1 MLTRRAVALA
11 KIETV
16 YNTDPTPAAASDALL
31 VMDPQWTVDPTV
43 LQRNFV
49 RNSLTPLPSKV
60 GRKLAGMTFGVE
72 LRGGG
77 SAATAAKMGRLMRA
91 CGYSETQITAGAPQV
106 QGVKAAQSNT
116 GATITWGS
124 AASGSQPTEPVL
136 FTLTCVLGGAS
147 GTATLSVTPDA
158 NAVTNSYAAAIAAT
172 AVTSG
177 AAFTLKSGVT
187 ITPTWSGSLVAGDK
201 YYVWWMPAGY
211 VYAPVSSAFESVT
224 LYLYR
229 DGVLHKLTGARGTFT
244 VTAESGQ
251 YATVNFTFTG
261 QYVAPTDAA
270 LPSTAI
276 YETTLPPIVETANLT
291 MNEYAA
297 VCAKVS
303 FDQGNQITPRL
314 NVSKSDGYDGVQIV
328 SREPKGGIDP
338 EMVLVASE
346 DFWLRMSSSTQQLLR
361 FRVGT
366 AVGNRVWML
375 AGGAQYTGLSY
386 ADRDST
392 LILDAGLSFP
402 QWVNGDDEVYW
413 FFG

>member
-11 KIETV
+11 KIEST
-16 YNTDPTPAAASDALL
+16 YNTDPTPVAATDALL
-31 VMDPQWTVDPTV
+31 VMEPQWTVDPTI

-49 RNSLTPLPSKV
+49 RNSLSPMAHKV

-77 SAATAAKMGRLMRA
+77 SAAAAAKIGRLMRA
-91 CGYSETQITAGAPQV
+91 CGYSETQVTAGASQL
-106 QGVKAAQSNT
+106 QAVKAAQANA
-116 GATITWGS
+116 GATVAWS
-124 AASGSQPTEPVL
+124 APASGSAPTEPVL
-136 FTLTCVLGGAS
+136 FTLTCVTGGPS
-147 GTATLSVTPDA
+147 LTATLSVTPDA
-158 NAVTNSYAAAIAAT
+158 NAVANGYAAAIAAT
-172 AVTSG
+172 VVTSG
-177 AAFTLKSGVT
+177 SAFTLKAGVT
-187 ITPTWSGSLVAGDK
+187 ITPTWTGNLTAGDK
-201 YYVWWMPAGY
+201 FYVWWMPVGY
-211 VYAPVSSAFESVT
+211 MYAPVSSAFESVT

-244 VTAESGQ
+244 VTAEAGQ
-251 YATVNFTFTG
+251 YSTVNFTFTG

-276 YETTLPPIVETANLT
+276 YETTLPPIVESANLT
-291 MNEYAA
+291 INEYAA
-297 VCAKVS
+297 VVAKIS
-303 FDQGNQITPRL
+303 YDQGNQITPRMTV
-314 NVSKSDGYDGVQIV
+314 NGSDGYNGVQIV

-338 EMVLVASE
+338 EMALVASE
-346 DFWLRMSSSTQQLLR
+346 DFWSRLSASTQQLLR
-361 FRVGT
+361 FKVGN

-386 ADRDST
+386 SDRDST
-392 LILDAGLSFP
+392 LVLDAGLAFP